1 MLGCPDL
8 EVTTEH
14 SIEDGEWVANR
25 YTIRGTNT
33 GDFFGRPPTGRP
45 FETTGLDMV
54 RVHDG
59 QVIEHWT
66 FAEPLPAR

>member
-25 YTIRGTNT
+25 YTIRGTHT
-33 GDFFGRPPTGRP
+33 GGYFGRPPTGRP

-59 QVIEHWT
+59 RAVEHWT
-66 FAEPLPAR
+66 FAEPLPTR